1 MSSPMPDL
9 FLMTEK
15 SSLLKV
21 TEGGKGTAK
30 SLLDNIAEL
39 ESEAEKSFMHR
50 SVTLNDS
57 RLTKLLLSNYEISSC
72 TLSWCKKWS
81 LQLYFTLV

>member
-1 MSSPMPDL
+1 
-9 FLMTEK
+9 MTEK
-15 SSLLKV
+15 GSLLKV

-50 SVTLNDS
+50 SVTSNDP
-57 RLTKLLLSNYEISSC
+57 RLTELSLSNYEISPC
-72 TLSWCKKWS
+72 TLFWCKKWS
-81 LQLYFTLV
+81 LQLCFTLV